1 MGTLPVWCRMIIN
14 VEGGSRA
21 KQKFIFGF
29 AQMLAKELKIEKY
42 KNELIIYIKPNLLKE
57 RSFAGVSGMM
67 DGIVGVGI
75 DSKLHFDRTMSTLA
89 HEMVHVKQLLKG
101 VLRVERVNEKDIFYW
116 KGKEYP
122 TDGVLYV
129 DRPWE
134 LEAYSQQEVLVRR
147 ITGKLIGEDQVKVS
161 QQA

>member
-1 MGTLPVWCRMIIN
+1 MKIS
-14 VEGGSRA
+14 VEGGSKA

-29 AQMLAKELKIEKY
+29 AQMLAMELKIDRY

-57 RSFAGVSGMM
+57 RNFAGVSGMM

-75 DSKLHFDRTMSTLA
+75 ESKLQFDRTMSTLA

-101 VLRVERVNEKDIFYW
+101 VLKVERVDGKDIFYW
-116 KGKEYP
+116 KGKEHP
-122 TDGVLYV
+122 TEGLLYV

-147 ITGKLIGEDQVKVS
+147 ITGRLCGEDQVEVS
-161 QQA
+161 